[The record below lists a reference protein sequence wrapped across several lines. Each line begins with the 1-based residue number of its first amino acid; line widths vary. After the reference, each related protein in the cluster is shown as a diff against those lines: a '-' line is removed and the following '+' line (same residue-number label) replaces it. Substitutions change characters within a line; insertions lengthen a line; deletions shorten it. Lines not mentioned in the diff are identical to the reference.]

1 MDVQSYRGQ
10 PTTYTWGMLNNAIP
24 SIYIDRAPLSFVYPI
39 SGVWKSQHILTAI
52 ALEGL
57 YFVWVFGRMIL
68 VCWVFL
74 FGSLKQVVMNRIEA
88 ISITL
93 HYYLHLMV
101 WERRKSN
108 DHVKYLDKKFRKI
121 NPNKYSWFHSTCKY
135 KNQPVRW

>member
-1 MDVQSYRGQ
+1 MDVLSYRGQ

-24 SIYIDRAPLSFVYPI
+24 SIYVVRAPPLPYHI
-39 SGVWKSQHILTAI
+39 SGVWKSQHILIAI

-57 YFVWVFGRMIL
+57 YFVWFGRMIL
-68 VCWVFL
+68 VCWVF
-74 FGSLKQVVMNRIEA
+74 SLVWPKQVVMNRIEA

-101 WERRKSN
+101 WERRKIN
-108 DHVKYLDKKFRKI
+108 GHVKYLDKKFRKI
-121 NPNKYSWFHSTCKY
+121 NPNRYSWFHSTCKY

>member
-1 MDVQSYRGQ
+1 MSYRGQ
-10 PTTYTWGMLNNAIP
+10 PTTYTRGMPFHPFILIDLHTLF
-24 SIYIDRAPLSFVYPI
+24 YILHLYIWSK
-39 SGVWKSQHILTAI
+39 KSQHILIAI

-57 YFVWVFGRMIL
+57 YFVWFFRRMIL

-74 FGSLKQVVMNRIEA
+74 FGSPKQVVMNRIDA

-101 WERRKSN
+101 WERRKIN
-108 DHVKYLDKKFRKI
+108 GHVKNLDKKFWKI

-135 KNQPVRW
+135 TNQPVRWQY